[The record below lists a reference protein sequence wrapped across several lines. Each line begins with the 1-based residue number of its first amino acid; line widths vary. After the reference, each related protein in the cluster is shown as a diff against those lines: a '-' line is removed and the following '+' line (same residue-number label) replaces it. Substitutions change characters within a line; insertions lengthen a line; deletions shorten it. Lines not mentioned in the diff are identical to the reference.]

1 MRNAP
6 VMRYRKLS
14 AGFPRGGLWH
24 RGTGLRD
31 NRTMKRFLSRTV
43 AAAGL
48 LFAVASLGVA
58 PASAQVPTPPPL
70 PPVPYVTPPA
80 QAQPVFE
87 LVAPTVYPSCGTAA
101 LAVFLAGSSA
111 APAAPT
117 LINATTPVFAICGAV
132 PEPPQRLTC
141 LIDLQGQEVINA
153 ITRQAGVALPL
164 GLHPAGDA
172 VEQVIVLEDKLPPPA
187 NAQGAGALVASALV
201 CAVPAGSDST
211 PGDFSQAPSD
221 SSIPPPIAP
230 GFNPPVSGPGFLA
243 QPPQQLPP
251 VAPGAPPAQSLVG
264 DAVTYAIVW
273 ALPLALLVYGG
284 YFGGALTREIAVPVP
299 RFRRA

>member
-1 MRNAP
+1 MTDP
-6 VMRYRKLS
+6 VVMRSGKLS
-14 AGFPRGGLWH
+14 ARFRRGGLWP
-24 RGTGLRD
+24 RGTRLRD
-31 NRTMKRFLSRTV
+31 NRTMKRVLSRSV
-43 AAAGL
+43 ALAGL
-48 LFAVASLGVA
+48 LLSVASLGVA

-111 APAAPT
+111 APVAPT

-141 LIDLQGQEVINA
+141 LIDVQGQEVINT
-153 ITRQAGVALPL
+153 ITRQAGAALPL

-172 VEQVIVLEDKLPPPA
+172 VEQVIVVEDKLPPPA
-187 NAQGAGALVASALV
+187 NAQGAGALVSSVLV

-211 PGDFSQAPSD
+211 PGDFSQSPSD
-221 SSIPPPIAP
+221 SSIPPPLAP
-230 GFNPPVSGPGFLA
+230 IFNPPVSVPGLTGPPLA
-243 QPPQQLPP
+243 QLPP
-251 VAPGAPPAQSLVG
+251 AVPGAPPAQSLVG

-284 YFGGALTREIAVPVP
+284 YFGGALTREIAVPLP
-299 RFRRA
+299 RLRRA

>member
-1 MRNAP
+1 MPQAFGRVLVEAAYGP
-6 VMRYRKLS
+6 AQPGS
-14 AGFPRGGLWH
+14 AII
-24 RGTGLRD
+24 D
-31 NRTMKRFLSRTV
+31 TMKSLLSRSV
-43 AAAGL
+43 AVAGL
-48 LFAVASLGVA
+48 MLAVASLGVA

-70 PPVPYVTPPA
+70 PPIPYVTPPA

-141 LIDLQGQEVINA
+141 LIDLQGQEVINT

-172 VEQVIVLEDKLPPPA
+172 VEQVIVLEDKLPAPA
-187 NAQGAGALVASALV
+187 SEQGAGAIVASVLV

-221 SSIPPPIAP
+221 PSIPPPLAP
-230 GFNPPVSGPGFLA
+230 LFNPPATGVPGFLA

-299 RFRRA
+299 RLRRA

>member
-1 MRNAP
+1 
-6 VMRYRKLS
+6 
-14 AGFPRGGLWH
+14 
-24 RGTGLRD
+24 
-31 NRTMKRFLSRTV
+31 MKRLLSRSV
-43 AAAGL
+43 ALAGL
-48 LFAVASLGVA
+48 VLAVASLGVTPALGQA
-58 PASAQVPTPPPL
+58 PPIPTPPPL

-87 LVAPTVYPSCGTAA
+87 LVAPTVYPWCGTAA

-111 APAAPT
+111 GPIAPT
-117 LINATTPVFAICGAV
+117 LLNASTPVFAICGAV

-141 LIDLQGQEVINA
+141 LIDFQGQEVINT
-153 ITRQAGVALPL
+153 ITRQAGAALPL

-187 NAQGAGALVASALV
+187 NAQGAGALVASVLV

-211 PGDFSQAPSD
+211 PGDFSQAPGDASF
-221 SSIPPPIAP
+221 PPPLAP
-230 GFNPPVSGPGFLA
+230 IFNPPVSGPGFLA

-299 RFRRA
+299 RLRRA